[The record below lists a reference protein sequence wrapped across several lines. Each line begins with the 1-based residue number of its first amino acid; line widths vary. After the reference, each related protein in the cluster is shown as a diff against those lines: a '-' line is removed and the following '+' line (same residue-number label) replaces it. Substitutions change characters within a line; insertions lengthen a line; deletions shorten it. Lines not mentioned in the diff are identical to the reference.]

1 MQPQQNLGGGMRRN
15 ITSLQK
21 LISSVLKVERMNLIK
36 RRNVETAFRPPLIFQ
51 LIIRRGIVRR
61 RERNW
66 RVGRKVLGQQVRR
79 NNSRVA

>member
-1 MQPQQNLGGGMRRN
+1 
-15 ITSLQK
+15 
-21 LISSVLKVERMNLIK
+21 MNLIK

-79 NNSRVA
+79 NNSRVV